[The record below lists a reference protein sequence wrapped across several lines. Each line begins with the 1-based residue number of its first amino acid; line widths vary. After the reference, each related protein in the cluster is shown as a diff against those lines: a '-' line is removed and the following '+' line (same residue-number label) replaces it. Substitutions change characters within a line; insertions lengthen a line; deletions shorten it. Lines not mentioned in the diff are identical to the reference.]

1 MPIFTDFLQESEID
15 NSMMNNYS
23 SSISN
28 NIDLDGLKN
37 LSTEE
42 LETQIKSLLQKGGAN
57 TDLLESLNE
66 SEIEAELE
74 KILDQQGGDINEL
87 NKQLQEL
94 LQESEQEGGYNSDM
108 NTETLEKEL
117 EKLLNE
123 FKSQTGG
130 AKHKKSKRKVSKKKT
145 SKKKTSKKKREINR
159 PLNEWVKYLN
169 EVRRILKEKNIT
181 SAIEVTK
188 IAKKY
193 SEKAKEMLKLKD
205 DMSKEDKLKMYKKA
219 KEILI
224 KDY

>member
-28 NIDLDGLKN
+28 NIDLDELKN

-74 KILDQQGGDINEL
+74 KILEQQGGDINEL

-94 LQESEQEGGYNSDM
+94 LQESDQEGGYNSDM

-130 AKHKKSKRKVSKKKT
+130 AKHKKSKRKV

-219 KEILI
+219 KEILM